1 MIDDMPRKLP
11 LHVIAEKNRHGKVV
25 FYYRVDKGPR
35 TRLPA
40 PADPT
45 FKACYQAAVS
55 GKPIKKQSDDP
66 RTLAWLVGRY
76 MESADWKELSDGTRR
91 QRSNIF
97 HNMLKDENGFPTDA
111 AKARFKDVTSD
122 SIANGLEDRRAT
134 PVQANN
140 YLKAVVGLFKW
151 AKKDNHVEINPT
163 VDVDRLKVKSDG
175 FPAWDE
181 SDVRL
186 FCAKWKIGTPQR
198 LALEIAMHTGLRRS
212 DLVKVGRQHLRG
224 NELSIRTEKTGALIT
239 VELPQ
244 RVLDIIEATPTGD
257 MHFLVTSFGK
267 PFSTPGFGN
276 WFGDAARQANI
287 EKNTHGVRKFAAT
300 TAANGGATAHELMS
314 QFGWANS
321 KQAEV
326 YTKGADRARLGKKAS
341 RIVSEQL
348 GNILPPH
355 QEPGAGIVPENE
367 MKSTAKK

>member
-1 MIDDMPRKLP
+1 MPRKLP
-11 LHVIAEKNRHGKVV
+11 LHVIAEKNRHGNVV

-35 TRLPA
+35 TRLPH
-40 PADPT
+40 PDDPT

-55 GKPIKKQSDDP
+55 GSPIKKQSDDP
-66 RTLAWLVGRY
+66 RTLAWLVARY
-76 MESADWKELSDGTRR
+76 MESADWKELADGTRR
-91 QRSNIF
+91 QRGNIF
-97 HNMLKDENGFPTDA
+97 HNMLKDENGNPTNT
-111 AKARFKDVTSD
+111 AKARFKDVTDD
-122 SIANGLEDRRAT
+122 SISNGLEDRRST

-151 AKKDNHVEINPT
+151 AKKNNHVDIDPT
-163 VDVDRLKVKSDG
+163 VGVDRLKVKSDG

-181 SDVRL
+181 SDIRL

-212 DLVKVGRQHLRG
+212 DLVKVGRQHLRQ

-244 RVLDIIEATPTGD
+244 RVLDIIDATKTGD
-257 MHFLVTSFGK
+257 MHFLVTSFNK
-267 PFSTPGFGN
+267 PFSNAGFGN
-276 WFGDAARQANI
+276 WFGEAAREAGI

-348 GNILPPH
+348 GNILSPH
-355 QEPGAGIVPENE
+355 LEPGAGISA
-367 MKSTAKK
+367 KSATKSKAEK

>member
-1 MIDDMPRKLP
+1 MIDGMPRKLP
-11 LHVIAEKNRHGKVV
+11 LNVISERTRHGTVV

-35 TRLPA
+35 TRLPSPDDKA
-40 PADPT
+40 
-45 FKACYQAAVS
+45 FKEAYKAAVA
-55 GKPIKKQSDDP
+55 GTPLKKQSDDP
-66 RTLAWLVGRY
+66 RTLAWLVARY
-76 MESADWKELSDGTRR
+76 MESADWKELSAGTRR

-97 HNMLKDENGFPTDA
+97 HTMLKKKDGSATNA
-111 AKARFKDVTSD
+111 AKTRFKDITDD
-122 SIANGLEDRRAT
+122 SIRNGLEDRRGT

-140 YLKAVVGLFKW
+140 YLKAVAGLFKW

-181 SDVRL
+181 SDARL
-186 FCAKWKIGTPQR
+186 FCAKWAIGTPQR
-198 LALEIAMHTGLRRS
+198 LALELAMHTGLRRS
-212 DLVKVGRQHLRG
+212 DLCRVGRQHLRG
-224 NELSIRTEKTGALIT
+224 HELSIRTEKTGAVIT

-244 RVLDIIEATPTGD
+244 RVIDIIDATKTGD

-267 PFSTPGFGN
+267 PFSTAGFGN
-276 WFGDAARQANI
+276 WFGEAAREAGI

-326 YTKGADRARLGKKAS
+326 YTKGADRVRLGKKAS

-348 GNILPPH
+348 ENILPPH
-355 QEPGAGIVPENE
+355 LETGAGFVTKNTV
-367 MKSTAKK
+367 KTKGKK

>member
-1 MIDDMPRKLP
+1 MPRKLP
-11 LHVIAEKNRHGKVV
+11 LNVVSERNRHKTVV

-35 TRLPA
+35 IRLPD
-40 PADPT
+40 PDHPT
-45 FKACYQAAVS
+45 FKACYQAAVT
-55 GKPIKKQSDDP
+55 GTPIKKRSDDP
-66 RTLAWLVGRY
+66 RTLAWLIARY
-76 MESADWKELSDGTRR
+76 MESGDWKELSDGTRR

-97 HNMLKDENGFPTDA
+97 HNIVKDKNGVPTDA
-111 AKARFKDVTSD
+111 GRTRFKDITSD
-122 SIANGLEDRRAT
+122 SIENGLEDRRHT

-140 YLKAVVGLFKW
+140 FLKAMIGLFKW
-151 AKKDNHVEINPT
+151 AKKDHHVEIDPT
-163 VDVDRLKVKSDG
+163 VGVDRRKVKSDG

-181 SDVRL
+181 SDIRL
-186 FCAKWKIGTPQR
+186 FCAKWPIGTSQR

-212 DLVKVGRQHLRG
+212 DLVRVGRQHLRG
-224 NELSIRTEKTGALIT
+224 YELSIRTEKTGAVIT

-244 RVLDIIEATPTGD
+244 RVIDIIASTETGD

-267 PFSTPGFGN
+267 PFTAAGFGN
-276 WFGDAARQANI
+276 WFGEAARDAGI
-287 EKNTHGVRKFAAT
+287 KKNTHGVRKFAAT

-348 GNILPPH
+348 GNMLSPH
-355 QEPGAGIVPENE
+355 LETGAGFI
-367 MKSTAKK
+367 AKKKTKSKVEK

>member
-1 MIDDMPRKLP
+1 MIDGMPRKLP
-11 LHVIAEKNRHGKVV
+11 LHVIAEKTRHKTVV

-35 TRLPA
+35 IRLPRPDA
-40 PADPT
+40 PD
-45 FKACYQAAVS
+45 FKACYQAAVT
-55 GKPIKKQSDDP
+55 GTPIKKQSDDP
-66 RTLAWLVGRY
+66 RTLAWLIARY
-76 MESADWKELSDGTRR
+76 MESGDWKELSDGTRR

-97 HNMLKDENGFPTDA
+97 HNIVKEKDGSPT
-111 AKARFKDVTSD
+111 KAGRTRFKDITSD
-122 SIANGLEDRRAT
+122 SIENGLEDRRHT

-140 YLKAVVGLFKW
+140 FLKAMVGLFKW
-151 AKKDNHVEINPT
+151 AKKDDHVEINPT
-163 VDVDRLKVKSDG
+163 IDVDRLKVKSDG

-186 FCAKWKIGTPQR
+186 FCSKWQIGTPQR
-198 LALEIAMHTGLRRS
+198 LAIEIAMHTGLRRS
-212 DLVKVGRQHLRG
+212 DLVRVGRQHLRD
-224 NELSIRTEKTGALIT
+224 NVLSIRTEKTGAVIT

-244 RVLDIIEATPTGD
+244 RVLDIIESTTTGD

-267 PFSTPGFGN
+267 PFSTAGFGN
-276 WFGDAARQANI
+276 WFGDAAREAGI

-326 YTKGADRARLGKKAS
+326 YTKGADRVRLGKKAS

-355 QEPGAGIVPENE
+355 LGTGAGFIAKKE
-367 MKSTAKK
+367 MKSKVKK

>member
-11 LHVIAEKNRHGKVV
+11 LNVIREKNRHGTVV

-35 TRLPA
+35 TRLPHPDA
-40 PADPT
+40 PD
-45 FKACYQAAVS
+45 FKACYQAAVT
-55 GKPIKKQSDDP
+55 GTPIKKQSDDP
-66 RTLAWLVGRY
+66 RTLAWLVARY
-76 MESADWKELSDGTRR
+76 MESAAWKELSDGTRR

-97 HNMLKDENGFPTDA
+97 HNMLKDENGAPTKA
-111 AKARFKDVTSD
+111 ARTRFKDITDD
-122 SIANGLEDRRAT
+122 SITNGLEDRRHT

-140 YLKAVVGLFKW
+140 FLKAVVGLFKW
-151 AKKDNHVEINPT
+151 AKKDDHVEVDPT
-163 VDVDRLKVKSDG
+163 IGVERLKVKSDG

-186 FCAKWKIGTPQR
+186 FCAKWAIGTTQR

-212 DLVKVGRQHLRG
+212 DLVRVGRQHLRG
-224 NELSIRTEKTGALIT
+224 NELSIRTEKTGALVT

-244 RVLDIIEATPTGD
+244 RVLDIIEATQTGD
-257 MHFLVTSFGK
+257 MHLLVTSFGK
-267 PFSTPGFGN
+267 PFSTAGFGN
-276 WFGDAARQANI
+276 WFGEAAREAGI

-348 GNILPPH
+348 GNMLPPH
-355 QEPGAGIVPENE
+355 LETGAGFIPKKE
-367 MKSTAKK
+367 MKTTGKK